1 MKPTDFAK
9 NVTDFLSLYL
19 PGERGLSYNTV
30 CSYKDTFVLFLNF
43 MKEKQAINPSKL
55 TLQHITQ
62 ERVIAFL
69 DWIQRERHCSGS
81 TRNARLAA
89 LHCFFNYLQY
99 RHPVK
104 LFEWQRIL
112 SIPIKKTGK
121 KARSYLSLNAIKLL
135 FDQIDPATIKGK
147 RDLAL
152 LSLMYDSGAR
162 VTEMIN
168 LEPSSLNFNK
178 PSTIKLVGKGNK
190 GRIVPLMEGQI
201 RLLNDYMQ
209 CNKLIEPY
217 AASYPLFGNGRM
229 EKFSR
234 MGISRIIKKYT
245 DRAKTLQ
252 PHWYPSNVT
261 PHIFRHSKAM
271 HLLQSGVNIVYIR
284 DFLGHAS
291 ITTTEVYARADA
303 KIKREAL
310 EKASVSL
317 IKNENKKEPRWLKDT
332 ELLEWLKALK

>member
-1 MKPTDFAK
+1 MKPTDFSK

-30 CSYKDTFVLFLNF
+30 CAYKDTFVLFLNF
-43 MKEKQAINPSKL
+43 MKEKQDINPNKL
-55 TLQHITQ
+55 TLQQITQ

-69 DWIQRERHCSGS
+69 DWIQRERHCSSS

-99 RHPVK
+99 RCPVK

-112 SIPIKKTGK
+112 SIPAKKTEK
-121 KARSYLSLNAIKLL
+121 RVRSYLSLDAIKLL
-135 FDQIDPATIKGK
+135 FDQIDSTSMKGK
-147 RDLAL
+147 RDIAL

-168 LEPSSLNFNK
+168 LVPSSINFNR
-178 PSTIKLVGKGNK
+178 PSTIKLIGKGNK
-190 GRIVPLMEGQI
+190 GRIVPLMESQI
-201 RLLNDYMQ
+201 RLLNNYMQ
-209 CNKLIEPY
+209 CNRLMEPHT
-217 AASYPLFGNGRM
+217 ASYPLFENGRM
-229 EKFSR
+229 GKLSR
-234 MGISRIIKKYT
+234 MGISRILKKYT
-245 DRAKTLQ
+245 DQAKVLQ
-252 PHWYPSNVT
+252 PAWYPSNVT

-271 HLLQSGVNIVYIR
+271 HLLQSGVNLVYIR

-291 ITTTEVYARADA
+291 ITTTEMYARADS
-303 KIKREAL
+303 KLKREAL
-310 EKASVSL
+310 EKASVNV
-317 IKNENKKEPRWLKDT
+317 IRNENNKEPRWLKDT

>member
-9 NVTDFLSLYL
+9 SLTDFLSLYL
-19 PGERGLSYNTV
+19 PGERGLSYNTI
-30 CSYKDTFVLFLNF
+30 CAYKDTFILLLTF
-43 MKEKQAINPSKL
+43 MKEKQGIASGTL

-62 ERVIAFL
+62 ERIIAFL
-69 DWIQRERHCSGS
+69 NWIQNHRKCSSS

-112 SIPIKKTGK
+112 SIPIKKTERK
-121 KARSYLSLNAIKLL
+121 TRKYLSLNAIKLL
-135 FDQIDPATIKGK
+135 LEQIDSYCMKGK

-162 VTEMIN
+162 VTEIID
-168 LEPSSLNFNK
+168 LKPSSLNFNK
-178 PSTIKLVGKGNK
+178 PTTIKLIGKGNK

-201 RLLNDYMQ
+201 KLLNEYLKSHNLTEQ
-209 CNKLIEPY
+209 Y
-217 AASYPLFGNGRM
+217 SSSYPLFENGRRD
-229 EKFSR
+229 KLTR
-234 MGISRIIKKYT
+234 MGITRIVKKYV
-245 DRAKTLQ
+245 DKAKKLK
-252 PHWYPSNVT
+252 PSWYPPKVT

-271 HLLQSGVNIVYIR
+271 HLLQAGVNLVYIR

-303 KIKREAL
+303 KLKREAI
-310 EKASVSL
+310 EKASQNVVQ
-317 IKNENKKEPRWLKDT
+317 IKKEPRWLKDAK
-332 ELLEWLKALK
+332 LLEWLKALK